1 MARRPPPTRRKRRRP
16 RRPRPEQ
23 PISVFREGYL
33 RFLDFFDNIFPS
45 PREIGFG
52 EGEGEIAMLVNR
64 LPVLIVYTP
73 FYLVLWL
80 LSFLIGYPICVIQ
93 AAFASSEPP
102 RN

>member
-1 MARRPPPTRRKRRRP
+1 MAKRVSSPTRKKRRRP
-16 RRPRPEQ
+16 KRPRPEQ

-52 EGEGEIAMLVNR
+52 EGEGGIAMLINR

-73 FYLVLWL
+73 FYVVLWL
-80 LSFLIGYPICVIQ
+80 LCFLLGYPVFLLQ
-93 AAFASSEPP
+93 ALFAPAQG
-102 RN
+102 